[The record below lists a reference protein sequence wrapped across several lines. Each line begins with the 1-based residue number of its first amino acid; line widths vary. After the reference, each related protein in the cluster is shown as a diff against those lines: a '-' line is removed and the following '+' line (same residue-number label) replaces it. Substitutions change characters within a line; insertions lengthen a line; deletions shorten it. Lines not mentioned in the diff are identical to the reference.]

1 MAMHMVMH
9 IMPCVVVSPVPM
21 PVPRAMAMHPR
32 EALPGNPSQCVWD
45 ERALYIDI
53 GTGAGHWQR
62 TVGIIRQH
70 RCCSP
75 AASTDM
81 AVVRRP
87 KHWKQLRSKQP
98 MGVLAVLFPVRLQGP
113 PFCGRDAVNTPSVPY
128 LATVPTMPVFSA
140 RASRSTHS
148 TRHTPHTTPPSLL
161 QQSCQALSPPPPL
174 PAPSH
179 VLRTLH
185 YAPGPGVEVGW
196 ARFAMRCHGTVY
208 STVPRCIRMCTY
220 GTGWARP
227 NSPPFASDTMAATR
241 ITAWPR
247 RPPHQGRERFR
258 SSRWLYRDRALD
270 HTRGR

>member
-113 PFCGRDAVNTPSVPY
+113 PFCGRDAVNTPSVLY

-140 RASRSTHS
+140 RASRSTH
-148 TRHTPHTTPPSLL
+148 TTHHTPHTTPPSLL
-161 QQSCQALSPPPPL
+161 QPKLPSTVTSTTPPCTLSCTPYPPL
-174 PAPSH
+174 CSGAGGGGRVGSI
-179 VLRTLH
+179 R
-185 YAPGPGVEVGW
+185 YAVPW
-196 ARFAMRCHGTVY
+196 YCLFH
-208 STVPRCIRMCTY
+208 STVLHSYVYMRYWVGPPQLPTFCI
-220 GTGWARP
+220 
-227 NSPPFASDTMAATR
+227 
-241 ITAWPR
+241 
-247 RPPHQGRERFR
+247 
-258 SSRWLYRDRALD
+258 
-270 HTRGR
+270 